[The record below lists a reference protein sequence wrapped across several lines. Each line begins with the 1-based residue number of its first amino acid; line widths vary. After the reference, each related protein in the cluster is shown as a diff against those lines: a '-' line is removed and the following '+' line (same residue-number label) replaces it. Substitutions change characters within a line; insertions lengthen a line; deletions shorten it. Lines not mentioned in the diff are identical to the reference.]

1 MASYTFYNVKARAK
15 EDVDESQ
22 VKKTTYTNSKTGR
35 ISYALRAKGADG
47 TNMTKF
53 IKKDLF
59 DELEVPT
66 E

>member
-1 MASYTFYNVKARAK
+1 MASYSFYNVKSRQK

-35 ISYALRAKGADG
+35 TSYALRAVGADG

-53 IKKDLF
+53 VTKDAYDGL
-59 DELEVPT
+59 DVPT